1 MLRERRVSL
10 DHVIVV
16 APQPQGASPVFS
28 QSAPRR
34 EIEQAPVSRRR
45 LGDGAHA
52 AFMLMVEV
60 ASLVRSWSALIS
72 SCSVSSR
79 SFAASF
85 MPSSLAQV
93 LSVP

>member
-1 MLRERRVSL
+1 L
-10 DHVIVV
+10 DHVTVV
-16 APQPQGASPVFS
+16 APQPQGASPAFS
-28 QSAPRR
+28 QSAPQR
-34 EIEQAPVSRRR
+34 EIEQAPVSPVSRRR

-72 SCSVSSR
+72 SCNVASK

-85 MPSSLAQV
+85 KPSS
-93 LSVP
+93 